1 MASGASANR
10 ILTRLFACMLARED
24 VTFSQTV
31 CVSVA
36 DVTEVPTKCVS
47 STVTLDINANVLYID
62 FEGRSDGDSIRRYL
76 TQIKPRQLVSDAP
89 LSLTQTHNSLTRSNT
104 HTHLFVFS
112 REILFHWSKVI
123 NVISREKNCHVRAC
137 F

>member
-10 ILTRLFACMLARED
+10 ILTRLCACMLARED
-24 VTFSQTV
+24 VTLSQTV

-89 LSLTQTHNSLTRSNT
+89 CPSLSLTHKHATHSHAQTLT
-104 HTHLFVFS
+104 HTFLCF
-112 REILFHWSKVI
+112 
-123 NVISREKNCHVRAC
+123 HVRSY
-137 F
+137 FIGQRLST

>member
-1 MASGASANR
+1 
-10 ILTRLFACMLARED
+10 MLARED

-89 LSLTQTHNSLTRSNT
+89 CASLSHKHTTHSHAQTLT
-104 HTHLFVFS
+104 HTLLCF
-112 REILFHWSKVI
+112 
-123 NVISREKNCHVRAC
+123 HVRSY
-137 F
+137 FIGQRLST